1 MSDAL
6 GLTWVVVL
14 VAMFATALLYGY
26 ARPGEKHALRYLC
39 ASYAALAVMFTSMA
53 LAAPPAQ
60 ADADGYL
67 RCVKGGLGGYVPDAD
82 ALQLGREIGELL
94 DRNQPPEAIVNGLYN
109 RLPASAGF
117 SRGDLQTIVACVQ
130 RNQPL

>member
-1 MSDAL
+1 MAAVAGAAIATCAAYGGAL
-6 GLTWVVVL
+6 VL
-14 VAMFATALLYGY
+14 GVA
-26 ARPGEKHALRYLC
+26 H
-39 ASYAALAVMFTSMA
+39 
-53 LAAPPAQ
+53 

-67 RCVKGGLGGYVPDAD
+67 RCVKGGLGGYVPDSE
-82 ALQLGREIGELL
+82 ALQLGREISELL
-94 DRNQPPEAIVNGLYN
+94 SSSNAPPEAIVNGLYN

>member
-1 MSDAL
+1 MMISM
-6 GLTWVVVL
+6 
-14 VAMFATALLYGY
+14 MFST
-26 ARPGEKHALRYLC
+26 ALRYLC
-39 ASYAALAVMFTSMA
+39 AGLAVMSLA
-53 LAAPPAQ
+53 LNAPPAH

-67 RCVKGGLGGYVPDAD
+67 RCVKGGLGGDVPDAD
-82 ALQLGREIGELL
+82 ALELGRSVGELL

-117 SRGDLQTIVACVQ
+117 SRGDLQTIVACVE